1 MRRAL
6 IIGAGG
12 TGVNVLFNTANFIS
26 ARRKESISDLKNVE
40 YFAIDTES
48 AGENRLSIPDSDLN
62 FQHLMVDEYQNN
74 AFKQQR
80 REGKHAWMDN
90 DYCRELEP
98 ITDGA
103 HATRVV
109 GKYAFLQHYD
119 AIRDAITTRLSRLR
133 DIGAEQQEKTQVYVV
148 ANTASGTGSGCFVD
162 LGIMIRDI
170 IQKGGFNVNNASL
183 RVTLIITLPTNY
195 THERNMCNSYFSLQ
209 ELNHFMMGN
218 SYEIDHV
225 NGKTT
230 IAFEGGRIFDYVY
243 VIGKRDVAD
252 TNVTPLETL
261 ISEYIYNDIFSSSA
275 DVRDKERDN
284 LKLVRGKGR
293 GQKPLYMSFG
303 LSVIE
308 YPSSNILEAA
318 SCQYI
323 ENTLNEWLV
332 TSDKSITSKYALTY
346 FETEIF
352 AEMIKQGQSPS
363 GAALDYTAKVN
374 STRKNKI
381 KSFRENDNNTKYL
394 EDLKNT
400 FDSGFSPN
408 ENSATTNTQGIARG
422 DFHFILGE
430 NVKRLIA
437 QVTLDVKTE
446 ILAVLFSG
454 DVRNNTDF
462 AKKSVTK
469 IILKI
474 QRLKSATPRDLTK
487 HEKKLKETR
496 RNIEDMKNIALLPK
510 GFKSVRT
517 NKYASE
523 FEVAFGEYTK
533 NKLYNETVRVMNAK
547 IQVGDSMVNLL
558 STLEEQLNIFLENII
573 AFETSIKNWKIK
585 IGEKFNKVIKTPDI
599 NGYVVKA
606 GEISNLA
613 NKAVEAYSTSESKR
627 SALIADLLQE
637 KYNDDLMSN
646 ESQELI
652 YDNDNVFF
660 KVKKLHKAHM
670 KPENVIDVFLSELRA
685 GQKVASDDKS
695 LRFAHKTVKDV
706 ANKSNPYLKVDERDD
721 AFVVDKNL
729 ENKLSWVFYP
739 DGKEIK
745 TPETAK
751 SGSNPLAKILA
762 ETYIIEDGRWDEKSQ
777 SSNDADNNK
786 DMIIFLKEI
795 GVFPIRF
802 LEIIRDANMTNYMR
816 NVDRADSTRID
827 RRGRYLP
834 LIPPS
839 KQEYDDIKIRLI
851 KSIALMAIIPVAG
864 EQKFVINDV
873 VVRRGLSRDENE
885 FSLSIRYD
893 VAIPQLSDDAD
904 AREVLKTVFAEV
916 NRNVVNDSTMFAE
929 FVENL
934 CILKVNPGK
943 LGLIVSQDDLK
954 EIDILIHNEVL
965 KNAVIKEKWNEMY
978 RDNQIVESTI
988 HKHKIVRTT
997 GGDSGFYCPI
1007 EGCNQWLGH
1016 LNDEEIVKNLSE
1028 CPNCGSKLM
1037 FVKETQYA

>member
-12 TGVNVLFNTANFIS
+12 TGARVLINTANFIS
-26 ARRKESISDLKNVE
+26 ARRKESISDLKHVE
-40 YFAIDTES
+40 YYGIDTES
-48 AGENRLSIPDSDLN
+48 AEANRLSIPDSDLN

-74 AFKQQR
+74 VFKQQR
-80 REGKHAWMDN
+80 REGKHAWMDS

-119 AIRDAITTRLSRLR
+119 TIRDAITTRLSRLR
-133 DIGAEQQEKTQVYVV
+133 EIGVEQQEKTQVYVI

-170 IQKGGFNVNNASL
+170 IQKEGFNVNNASL
-183 RVTLIITLPTNY
+183 RVTLIVTLPTNY
-195 THERNMCNSYFSLQ
+195 AHTRNMCNANFALQ

-230 IAFEGGRIFDYVY
+230 IAYEGGRVFDYVY

-252 TNVTPLETL
+252 TNIAPLENL

-323 ENTLNEWLV
+323 ESTLNKWLV
-332 TSDKSITSKYALTY
+332 TSDKAITSKYAGSY
-346 FETEIF
+346 FETDIF
-352 AEMIKQGQSPS
+352 TEMMKPCQSPD
-363 GAALDYTAKVN
+363 GATLDYDSKVN
-374 STRKNKI
+374 SSKKAKM
-381 KSFRENDNNTKYL
+381 KSFSENDNNVKYL
-394 EDLKNT
+394 EELKSV
-400 FDSGFSPN
+400 FDSGFIVN
-408 ENSATTNTQGIARG
+408 ENTSPKSHAICKG
-422 DFHFILGE
+422 DFNLILVD
-430 NVKRLIA
+430 NVRRLIT
-437 QVTLDVKTE
+437 QIPQDIKTE
-446 ILAVLFSG
+446 VLTALFSG
-454 DVRNNTDF
+454 NVENNIDF
-462 AKKSVTK
+462 AKKNVAK
-469 IILKI
+469 IISKI
-474 QRLKSATPRDLTK
+474 QRLKTATPKETTK
-487 HEKKLKETR
+487 YEKKLKDG
-496 RNIEDMKNIALLPK
+496 RNNIKDMKNIALLPK
-510 GFKSVRT
+510 GLKTIRIT
-517 NKYASE
+517 KYANS
-523 FEVAFGEYTK
+523 FESDFVEYSK
-533 NKLYNETVRVMNAK
+533 VKRYNETVKMMNEK
-547 IQVGDSMVNLL
+547 VQVGDSMVDLL
-558 STLEEQLNIFLENII
+558 STLEEQLGVFLENII
-573 AFETSIKNWKIK
+573 AFESSINNWRIK
-585 IGEKFNKVIKTPDI
+585 IGDKFSRAVKTPDV

-606 GEISNLA
+606 GKISELA
-613 NKAVEAYSTSESKR
+613 DFAVKAYGSSEGRR
-627 SALIADLLQE
+627 SALIADLLKD
-637 KYNDDLMSN
+637 KYADDLMAS
-646 ESQELI
+646 ERQELI

-660 KVKKLHKAHM
+660 KVKKLHKTHM
-670 KPENVIDVFLSELRA
+670 NLENVIDVFLSELRS
-685 GQKVASDDKS
+685 GQKVASDDRS

-706 ANKSNPYLKVDERDD
+706 ANLSRPYLKVDDRDD

-745 TPETAK
+745 TPESAN
-751 SGSNPLAKILA
+751 SGSNPFAKILK

-777 SSNDADNNK
+777 SSNDAENNK

-802 LEIIRDANMTNYMR
+802 LDIVKSADMANALKS
-816 NVDRADSTRID
+816 VDRADTTRMD

-864 EQKFVINDV
+864 EQKFVVNDSIV
-873 VVRRGLSRDENE
+873 GRGLSRDENE
-885 FSLSIRYD
+885 FFLSIRYD

-916 NRNVVNDSTMFAE
+916 NRHTVNDSTRFAE

-934 CILKVNPGK
+934 CILKANPGK
-943 LGLIVSQDDLK
+943 LGLIVNQDDMK
-954 EIDILIHNEVL
+954 EIDLLIHNEVL
-965 KNAVIKEKWNEMY
+965 KNPDIKEKWNEMF
-978 RDNQIVESTI
+978 RENQIVESTI
-988 HKHKIVRTT
+988 HKLQIDRTT
-997 GGDSGFYCPI
+997 GDNAGFYCPV
-1007 EGCNQWLGH
+1007 ENCKQWLGY
-1016 LNDEEIVKNLSE
+1016 LSDEETVKKMSE
-1028 CPNCGSKLM
+1028 CPNCNSKLM
-1037 FVKETQYA
+1037 LKESI